1 MSARL
6 RTLQARLLPHG
17 PLDVVRQVLLFMA
30 AYQLY
35 RLTRGLVNHPE
46 AATQAFSNARDL
58 IGIERALNI
67 FIEPS
72 VQTFTAGQQWLL
84 DGASWMYINAQTSV
98 TLGALAWLYLFRNQS
113 FYFVRNMFLVAF
125 GIALIGY
132 SLFPTAP
139 PRFFPE
145 WGFFDAVSD
154 FTGVPQDSVTIN
166 NLFNPYAAV
175 PSMHVAFALMIGI
188 PLSRLVKW
196 RALKIFWATYPLLVV
211 FVIVATANHFIADAV
226 LGAAAAGLGALAARG
241 LALTRPLVWRFRPSD
256 HATAPAPTAPLLPS
270 NATAGP

>member
-1 MSARL
+1 MQARL
-6 RTLQARLLPHG
+6 RTIRARLLPHG

-46 AATQAFSNARDL
+46 AATAAFQNTRDL
-58 IGIERALNI
+58 IGIARSLHP
-67 FIEPS
+67 FVEPS
-72 VQTFTAGQQWLL
+72 IPAVTSRPQSLL
-84 DGASWMYINAQTSV
+84 DAASWMYINAQTSV
-98 TLGALAWLYLFRNQS
+98 TLGALAWLYLFRNPS

-125 GIALIGY
+125 GIALIGF
-132 SLFPTAP
+132 SVFPTAP

-145 WGFFDAVSD
+145 HGFFDAVSE
-154 FTGVPQDSVTIN
+154 FTGIAQDSVTVN

-196 RALKIFWATYPLLVV
+196 RALKVFWAMYPLLVV

-226 LGAAAAGLGALAARG
+226 LGALVAGLGALAARA
-241 LALTRPLVWRFRPSD
+241 LARTRPRVWTF
-256 HATAPAPTAPLLPS
+256 
-270 NATAGP
+270 